1 MQFYQFVQDRGAAA
15 LQGLLVANVRSG
27 RGETLARRRR
37 LVKVIQMMVTLD
49 HMPFKRKPEGRDFG
63 ALTKRFTMAGGSEID
78 ARAFCDHVR
87 HGKTWV
93 GGVYE
98 ESDSGWGSFVG
109 QQVFG
114 MDFDNDTECGKNA
127 DGSMRKRPLRPGEA
141 GYLDP
146 LDALRRC
153 LSLDLVPLCL
163 YFTLS
168 ATLDPLNYRY
178 RLVFDMGEPVRS
190 QGEAE
195 GVLGTLLEMFP
206 EADQKC
212 RNPNRL
218 FCGSNGEVIE
228 TWEALA

>member
-1 MQFYQFVQDRGAAA
+1 M
-15 LQGLLVANVRSG
+15 
-27 RGETLARRRR
+27 
-37 LVKVIQMMVTLD
+37 IVTLD
-49 HMPFKRKPEGRDFG
+49 NTPFRRKPKGRGFG
-63 ALTKRFTMAGGSEID
+63 ALTNRLKAAGGTEID
-78 ARAFCDHVR
+78 AGAFCDHVR
-87 HGKTWV
+87 QGKTWV

-98 ESDSGWGSFVG
+98 KSASGWGSFVG

-114 MDFDNDTECGKNA
+114 MDFDNDTECGKNE
-127 DGSMRKRPLRPGEA
+127 DGSAIKRPLRPGEV

-153 LSLDLVPLCL
+153 ISLDLTPLCL

-168 ATLDPLNYRY
+168 ASLDPLNYRY
-178 RLVFDMGEPVRS
+178 RLVFDMGEPVAS
-190 QGEAE
+190 QCEAE
-195 GVLGTLLEMFP
+195 SVIGTLLDMFP

-212 RNPNRL
+212 RNANRL